1 MRIDDLAQLPD
12 TAEIAVIINAGTKH
26 VATLALLS
34 TLRYARIP
42 TTLIDCQSKD
52 GSMAWFDTL
61 SRDYDFHLMSAALR
75 QHGETLDWIFSRVR
89 AERVLL
95 VDSDAELLND
105 EMIFRMR
112 EMIHASTQVY
122 GSGYL
127 HPGHWLEYHYWTNL
141 PIARG
146 IGYYMSRPWIPFTL
160 LRVDAVRSALQQ
172 GRSFMHRLVLNDVPQ
187 VPILSRLLWARFR
200 FEFFRRHPLRL
211 LNPLRRSYGGEKPSY
226 VSYDTGADIH
236 EYLTQQKHLAF
247 HGVSADFVPW
257 SVTHFS
263 GITRST
269 LYEGATDD
277 AFRLTDAHPI
287 VVQRLKELYGI
298 TFPDTL

>member
-1 MRIDDLAQLPD
+1 MRINDFTDLPETPE
-12 TAEIAVIINAGTKH
+12 TAIIINVGTKH

-42 TTLIDCQSKD
+42 TVLIDCPSRD
-52 GSMAWFDTL
+52 GSNAWFETL
-61 SRDYDFHLMSAALR
+61 LRKYDFHLMSAELR

-105 EMIFRMR
+105 EMISRMR

-127 HPGHWLEYHYWTNL
+127 HPGHWLEFHYWTDL

-146 IGYYMSRPWIPFTL
+146 IGYYKSRPWIPFTL
-160 LRVDAVRSALQQ
+160 LRVNAVRSALQE
-172 GRSFMHRLVLNDVPQ
+172 GRSFMHRLVLNDVPK
-187 VPILSRLLWARFR
+187 VPPLSRLLWARFR
-200 FEFFRRHPLRL
+200 FEFFRTHPLRL
-211 LNPLRRSYGGEKPSY
+211 LNPARKSYEGERPSY
-226 VSYDTGADIH
+226 VSYDTGAEIH
-236 EYLTQQKHLAF
+236 EYLTQQKHLTF
-247 HGVSADFVPW
+247 QGVSADSVPW

-263 GITRST
+263 GITRGA
-269 LYEGATDD
+269 LHNGATDD
-277 AFRLTDAHPI
+277 AFKLSDAHPI
-287 VVQRLKELYGI
+287 VVQRLRDLYGI
-298 TFPDTL
+298 TVDE